1 MPVSDPP
8 TYYRDIKPLFT
19 QWDRI
24 QMIGR
29 FDLWSYA
36 DVKSRA
42 NSIWLSMQLDPA
54 KPNTGWSLL
63 PFVHVMPAVNGPLP
77 QAQIDLFKAWIDA
90 GCIEGD
96 HPQPSTPTPLL
107 PIFVALSE
115 ALTGFDDLHT
125 NLDLAQA
132 YLDRLL
138 AGESAAAV
146 NSLLAAQK
154 GLDAVPYTE
163 RAAKLG
169 PDAGKNAGAQAII
182 LIWYNGGVLSKSS
195 PTYYTMAPAPQKYI
209 YGLVWRAIG
218 AHPMGYAT
226 ENTPSYWRF
235 EPQPTQLP
243 PMTGASGLAAGW
255 PT

>member
-1 MPVSDPP
+1 MATSGPP
-8 TYYRDIKPLFT
+8 TYDRDIKPLFS

-24 QMIGR
+24 KMIR
-29 FDLWSYA
+29 HFDLWSYA

-42 NSIWLSMQLDPA
+42 NSIWLSLQPDPS

-63 PFVHVMPAVNGPLP
+63 PFVHIMPEVNGPLP
-77 QAQIDLFKAWIDA
+77 QADIDLFKAWIDA
-90 GCIEGD
+90 GCLEGE
-96 HPQPSTPTPLL
+96 HPAPPVKNPLL
-107 PIFVALSE
+107 SVFIALSE

-125 NLDLAQA
+125 NPDLAEA

-138 AGESAAAV
+138 TGDAKAAV
-146 NSLLAAQK
+146 TSLLAAQT
-154 GLDAVPYTE
+154 GIDAVPYAE

-169 PDAGKNAGAQAII
+169 PDAGKDAGAQAII
-182 LIWYNGGVLSKSS
+182 LIWYNAGVAGAGS
-195 PTYYTMAPAPQKYI
+195 TWYAMTPAPHKYI
-209 YGLVWRAIG
+209 YGLVWRAIS

-235 EPQPTQLP
+235 QPQPTQSP
-243 PMTGASGLAAGW
+243 PMTGASGRAAGW

>member
-1 MPVSDPP
+1 MIMATADPP
-8 TYYRDIKPLFT
+8 TFYRDIKPLFS

-42 NSIWLSMQLDPA
+42 NSIWLSLQADPA

-63 PFVHVMPAVNGPLP
+63 PFVHVMPEVNGPLP
-77 QAQIDLFKAWIDA
+77 QAAIDLFKAWIDA

-96 HPQPSTPTPLL
+96 HPPTPARSPLL
-107 PIFVALSE
+107 PVFIALSE

-125 NLDLAQA
+125 NPDVAQA
-132 YLDRLL
+132 YLDQLL
-138 AGESAAAV
+138 AGDAKAAV
-146 NSLLAAQK
+146 NSLLASQA
-154 GLDAVPYTE
+154 GIDAVPYAA

-169 PDAGKNAGAQAII
+169 PDAGKDAGAQAII
-182 LIWYNGGVLSKSS
+182 LIWYNAGVL
-195 PTYYTMAPAPQKYI
+195 PAGATWYAMEPQQYI
-209 YGLVWRAIG
+209 YGLVWRAIS

-235 EPQPTQLP
+235 QPQPAQSP
-243 PMTGASGLAAGW
+243 PMTGASGPAAGW
-255 PT
+255 PI

>member
-1 MPVSDPP
+1 MATSDPP
-8 TYYRDIKPLFT
+8 TFYRDIKPLFS

-36 DVKSRA
+36 DVKGRA
-42 NSIWLSMQLDPA
+42 NSIWLSLQLDPA

-63 PFVHVMPAVNGPLP
+63 PFVHLMPEVTGPLP
-77 QAQIDLFKAWIDA
+77 QQDIDLFKAWIDA
-90 GCIEGD
+90 GCLEGE
-96 HPQPSTPTPLL
+96 HPAPPVKNPLL
-107 PIFVALSE
+107 PVFIALSE

-125 NLDLAQA
+125 NPDLAEA
-132 YLDRLL
+132 YLDLLL
-138 AGESAAAV
+138 AGNVKAAV
-146 NSLLAAQK
+146 TKLLAAQA
-154 GLDAVPYTE
+154 GIDAVPYAE

-169 PDAGKNAGAQAII
+169 PATGKDAGAQAII
-182 LIWYNGGVLSKSS
+182 LIWYNGGVLGRDH
-195 PTYYTMAPAPQKYI
+195 PTWYSMAPAPQKYI
-209 YGLVWRAIG
+209 YGLVWRAIS

-235 EPQPTQLP
+235 QPQPTLSP
-243 PMTGASGLAAGW
+243 PMTGAGGPAAGW

>member
-1 MPVSDPP
+1 MATDPP
-8 TYYRDIKPLFT
+8 TYYRDIKPLFS

-42 NSIWLSMQLDPA
+42 NSIWLSLQEDPT

-63 PFVHVMPAVNGPLP
+63 PFVHVMPEVNGPLP
-77 QAQIDLFKAWIDA
+77 QADIDLFKAWIDA

-96 HPQPSTPTPLL
+96 HPAPPVKNPLL
-107 PIFVALSE
+107 PVFIALSE
-115 ALTGFDDLHT
+115 ALTGFDDLHA
-125 NLDLAQA
+125 NPDLAQA

-138 AGESAAAV
+138 AGDAKAAV
-146 NSLLAAQK
+146 NGLLAAQA
-154 GLDAVPYTE
+154 GIDAVPYAQ
-163 RAAKLG
+163 RAARLG
-169 PDAGKNAGAQAII
+169 PDAGKDAGAQAII
-182 LIWYNGGVLSKSS
+182 LIWYNGGVL
-195 PTYYTMAPAPQKYI
+195 PTANASWYSMAPAPQKYI
-209 YGLVWRAIG
+209 YGLVWRAIS
-218 AHPMGYAT
+218 AHPMGYAS

-235 EPQPTQLP
+235 QPQPTQSP
-243 PMTGASGLAAGW
+243 PMTGASGPAAGW

>member
-1 MPVSDPP
+1 MATSDPP
-8 TYYRDIKPLFT
+8 TYHRDIKPLFS

-42 NSIWLSMQLDPA
+42 QSIWLSLQPDPT

-63 PFVHVMPAVNGPLP
+63 PFVHIMPEVNGPLP
-77 QAQIDLFKAWIDA
+77 QTDIDLFKAWIDA
-90 GCIEGD
+90 GCPEGD
-96 HPQPSTPTPLL
+96 APAPPVKNPLL
-107 PIFVALSE
+107 PVFIALSE

-125 NLDLAQA
+125 NPDLAEA

-138 AGESAAAV
+138 AGDAKAAV
-146 NSLLAAQK
+146 TSLLTAQT
-154 GLDAVPYTE
+154 GIDAVPYAQ

-169 PDAGKNAGAQAII
+169 PNAGKDAGAQAII
-182 LIWYNGGVLSKSS
+182 LIWYNAGVGSGW
-195 PTYYTMAPAPQKYI
+195 YTMKPAPQKYI
-209 YGLVWRAIG
+209 YGLVWRAIS

-235 EPQPTQLP
+235 QPQPTQSP
-243 PMTGASGLAAGW
+243 PMTGASGPAAGW
-255 PT
+255 PA